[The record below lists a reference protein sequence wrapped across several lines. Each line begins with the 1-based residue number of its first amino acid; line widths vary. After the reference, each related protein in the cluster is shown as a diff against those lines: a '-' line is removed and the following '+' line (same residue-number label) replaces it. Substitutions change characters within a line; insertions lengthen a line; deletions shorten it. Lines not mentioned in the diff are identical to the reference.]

1 MVEGLATISTAIV
14 NLFLCSV
21 DKPQIPVSPTMAV
34 LRLHHFI
41 HKNLTYING
50 LSSSSDSHYSLN
62 ASVTP
67 RSNCSLSSVT
77 PGALISSNI
86 LLQLSW
92 ENQDRPVSA
101 NLPEVGAKNKSS
113 YKREEEPNRG
123 CNQDFKSTIVFIGR
137 A

>member
-1 MVEGLATISTAIV
+1 MMTFSMVEGLATISTAIV

-67 RSNCSLSSVT
+67 RSNCSL
-77 PGALISSNI
+77 
-86 LLQLSW
+86 